1 MACDAHA
8 TLDWPSSTECPDS
21 AVDGKGTSVTAVA
34 DLPPNRVERYIF
46 WAALTGER
54 APFSSIRASRPDP
67 VLRCA
72 LCSRNVELL
81 RGE

>member
-1 MACDAHA
+1 MFDRM
-8 TLDWPSSTECPDS
+8 SDS
-21 AVDGKGTSVTAVA
+21 AVDGKGTSVTAVI